1 MLNKY
6 IKQIDC
12 ADYQALS
19 EQAAQFTAGLLK
31 AKPDARL
38 GLPTGGTPTGMYK
51 RLKSMDLDFSKCHTF
66 NLDEYIGLPAADE
79 RSYRFFMQSRL
90 FNHINL
96 PAENIHFLNG
106 AAKEPEKECERY
118 DGELYRHGPLSL
130 QILGMGFNGHIGF
143 NEPSD
148 SFIPQSHI
156 QPLSASTIK
165 ANSRFFK
172 EEKEVPRHALT
183 MGMAPIMQAQK
194 ILLLICGE
202 EKCALLESA
211 LEGPVTP
218 RLPVSLLLLHPD
230 VTILKC
236 AKSQNAL

>member
-1 MLNKY
+1 MNKY

-143 NEPSD
+143 NEPGT
-148 SFIPQSHI
+148 SFEKDVHCVDLTQD
-156 QPLSASTIK
+156 TIE
-165 ANSRFFK
+165 ANKRFFASADD
-172 EEKEVPRHALT
+172 VPKQAYT
-183 MGMAPIMQAQK
+183 MGIKTIMHAKKIVLIANGIKKAPIIQK
-194 ILLLICGE
+194 
-202 EKCALLESA
+202 AFF
-211 LEGPVTP
+211 GPVTP
-218 RLPVSLLLLHPD
+218 QVPASILQLHND
-230 VTILKC
+230 VTLI
-236 AKSQNAL
+236 ADEEALSCL